1 MLTRLRPHLL
11 SSTNFGQYQ
20 SAYRT
25 GHSTET
31 ALLEVL
37 DGVYT
42 AADDKHISVLIGL
55 DLSAAFDT
63 VDHSL
68 LLERLHSEFAVT
80 DTSLD
85 WLRSYLVD
93 RAQFVKMGQHQSDTV
108 ALDVGVPQGSVLGPL
123 LFALYCSPVGDVIS
137 QHGVTYHQYADDTQ
151 LRQQISISAQQYP
164 LLKLGMTKLLVVFC
178 IYWCHRYISVK
189 TTVFVHK

>member
-1 MLTRLRPHLL
+1 VLVRLRPHLL
-11 SSTNFGQYQ
+11 SSTNQ

-42 AADDKHISVLIGL
+42 AAVDKQISVLIGL

-93 RAQFVKMGQHQSDTV
+93 RAQFVKMGRHQSDTV
-108 ALDVGVPQGSVLGPL
+108 PPGGTAAAAPPPSGLATLPSVGAVP
-123 LFALYCSPVGDVIS
+123 
-137 QHGVTYHQYADDTQ
+137 
-151 LRQQISISAQQYP
+151 
-164 LLKLGMTKLLVVFC
+164 
-178 IYWCHRYISVK
+178 
-189 TTVFVHK
+189 